1 MVRLLSSGMRAADE
15 PRERPERLHP
25 HAAPRGD
32 RAGRAVRSRARLGAA
47 LVYLVASVVAWRERA
62 RGRRILASFDDRML
76 RDIGIDRARVE
87 RESSSSFWRVT
98 SR

>member
-32 RAGRAVRSRARLGAA
+32 RAGRTVRSRACLDAA
-47 LVYLVASVVAWRERA
+47 LVWLIASVVAWRERA

-87 RESSSSFWRVT
+87 RESASSFWRIN